1 MKIGTFI
8 NHGTIIEIESV
19 QTMNLS
25 VDKGQVCIGEQS
37 LQEFVDSHV
46 VEAVQ
51 EGDADAQEDAPSEAE
66 PPTGG
71 FQRGS
76 TEGQR
81 YQDAARCGA
90 VADA

>member
-37 LQEFVDSHV
+37 LQEFVSSH
-46 VEAVQ
+46 APGGVQ
-51 EGDADAQEDAPSEAE
+51 EGIH
-66 PPTGG
+66 
-71 FQRGS
+71 
-76 TEGQR
+76 
-81 YQDAARCGA
+81 
-90 VADA
+90 